1 MVFHCKALSLQS
13 QRTANRPSASRPLTA
28 RHASCVC
35 CICSGRSCSIEVVAM
50 TRRNHYSTGALSG
63 SESIAAWRQAMA
75 EVYYRLDIQARHD
88 DRVVGEL
95 TDVQFGSMGLSNFK
109 ADAQRVIRRKES
121 AKIDG
126 SEDFVF
132 LFPTR
137 RGLQFEQR
145 GRSGLAM
152 PGGVFLLNSAENYVI
167 DVPDGSE
174 NITIKIDRR
183 LLVDRVKGIDGLCAS
198 MNIANP
204 QLVPVVTTLGAQLL
218 NLPPGEHADRLQ
230 QSVIDLICLMLDLRE
245 SPQDKSFIR
254 QTLASSL
261 YNRIVSYLERNLQD
275 RDLSP
280 DQAAREHKI
289 SVRYLHK
296 IFHSHGTS
304 FGQRLL
310 EVRLQRAHGLIS
322 KHGRTGNINL
332 GQVAYECGFTSQSYF
347 STCYR
352 RRFGVTPRQT
362 GRSDSDS
369 GQMRQPALIDAMQG
383 GDR

>member
-1 MVFHCKALSLQS
+1 MS
-13 QRTANRPSASRPLTA
+13 Q
-28 RHASCVC
+28 
-35 CICSGRSCSIEVVAM
+35 
-50 TRRNHYSTGALSG
+50 RNHYSTGSLSG

-75 EVYYRLDIQARHD
+75 EVYYRLDIQARQD

-95 TDVQFGSMGLSNFK
+95 IDVQFGSMGVSNFK

-121 AKIDG
+121 AKIDQ

-137 RGLQFEQR
+137 KGLQFEQR

-152 PGGVFLLNSAENYVI
+152 PGAVFLLNSAEDYVV

-174 NITIKIDRR
+174 NITIKIDRE
-183 LLVDRVKGIDGLCAS
+183 LLIDRVKGIDGLCAT
-198 MNIANP
+198 MNIGNSK
-204 QLVPVVTTLGAQLL
+204 LVPVVATLGTQLL
-218 NLPPGEHADRLQ
+218 SLPPGEHADRLQ

-245 SPQDKSFIR
+245 SPKDGTIVR
-254 QTLASSL
+254 QRLASSL
-261 YNRIVSYLERNLQD
+261 FSRIDQFLQHNLED
-275 RDLSP
+275 HELSP

-296 IFHSHGTS
+296 IFHYHGTS

-310 EVRLQRAHGLIS
+310 ELRLQRARQLIVRHGGAG
-322 KHGRTGNINL
+322 HVNL

-352 RRFGVTPRQT
+352 RRFGLTPRQ
-362 GRSDSDS
+362 S
-369 GQMRQPALIDAMQG
+369 GQLATRSETIAPG
-383 GDR
+383 EPST

>member
-1 MVFHCKALSLQS
+1 MS
-13 QRTANRPSASRPLTA
+13 Q
-28 RHASCVC
+28 
-35 CICSGRSCSIEVVAM
+35 
-50 TRRNHYSTGALSG
+50 RNHYSTGSLSG

-75 EVYYRLDIQARHD
+75 EVYYRLDIQARQD

-95 TDVQFGSMGLSNFK
+95 IDVQFGSMGVSNFK

-121 AKIDG
+121 AKIDQ

-137 RGLQFEQR
+137 KGLQFEQR

-152 PGGVFLLNSAENYVI
+152 PGAVFLLNSAEDYVV

-174 NITIKIDRR
+174 NITIKIDRE
-183 LLVDRVKGIDGLCAS
+183 LLIDRVKGIDGLCAT
-198 MNIANP
+198 MNIGNSK
-204 QLVPVVTTLGAQLL
+204 LVPVVATLGTQLL
-218 NLPPGEHADRLQ
+218 SLPHGEHADRLQ

-245 SPQDKSFIR
+245 SPKDGSIVR
-254 QTLASSL
+254 QRLASSL
-261 YNRIVSYLERNLQD
+261 FSRIDQFLQHNLED
-275 RDLSP
+275 HELSP

-296 IFHSHGTS
+296 IFHYHGTS

-310 EVRLQRAHGLIS
+310 ELRLQRARQLIVRHGGAS
-322 KHGRTGNINL
+322 HINL

-352 RRFGVTPRQT
+352 RRFGLTPRQ
-362 GRSDSDS
+362 S
-369 GQMRQPALIDAMQG
+369 GQLATRSETIAPG
-383 GDR
+383 KPSS

>member
-1 MVFHCKALSLQS
+1 MSHK
-13 QRTANRPSASRPLTA
+13 
-28 RHASCVC
+28 
-35 CICSGRSCSIEVVAM
+35 
-50 TRRNHYSTGALSG
+50 NHYSTASLSG

-95 TDVQFGSMGLSNFK
+95 IDVQFGSMGLSNFR

-137 RGLQFEQR
+137 KGLQFEQR
-145 GRSGLAM
+145 GRTGMAM
-152 PGGVFLLNSAENYVI
+152 PGAVFLLNSAEDYVI

-174 NITIKIDRR
+174 NITIKVDRS
-183 LLVDRVKGIDGLCAS
+183 LLIDRVKGIDGLCAS
-198 MNIANP
+198 MNIANA
-204 QLVPVVTTLGAQLL
+204 QLVPVVATLGRQLL

-230 QSVIDLICLMLDLRE
+230 QSVIELICLMLDLRE
-245 SPQDKSFIR
+245 SPQDRSFVR
-254 QTLASSL
+254 ETLASSL
-261 YNRIVSYLERNLQD
+261 YNRLDSYLHRNLSD
-275 RDLSP
+275 HELSP

-296 IFHSHGTS
+296 IFHYHGTS

-310 EVRLQRAHGLIS
+310 ELRLQRAQQLIVQHGGAS
-322 KHGRTGNINL
+322 HVNL

-352 RRFGVTPRQT
+352 RRFGLTPRQ
-362 GRSDSDS
+362 S
-369 GQMRQPALIDAMQG
+369 GQLAGESVAPSEYPDFQIPG
-383 GDR
+383 GTTR

>member
-1 MVFHCKALSLQS
+1 MIS
-13 QRTANRPSASRPLTA
+13 QK
-28 RHASCVC
+28 
-35 CICSGRSCSIEVVAM
+35 
-50 TRRNHYSTGALSG
+50 NHYSTATLSG
-63 SESIAAWRQAMA
+63 SASIAAWRQAMA
-75 EVYYRLDIQARHD
+75 EVYYRLDIQARND

-95 TDVQFGSMGLSNFK
+95 IDVQFGSMGVSNFK

-121 AKIDG
+121 AKIDQ

-137 RGLQFEQR
+137 KGLEFEQR
-145 GRSGLAM
+145 GRTGLAM
-152 PGGVFLLNSAENYVI
+152 PGAVFLLNSAENYIV

-183 LLVDRVKGIDGLCAS
+183 LLIDRVKGIDGLCAA
-198 MNIANP
+198 MNIANS
-204 QLVPVVTTLGAQLL
+204 QLVPVVATLGTQLL
-218 NLPPGEHADRLQ
+218 NLPPGDHADRLQ

-245 SPQDKSFIR
+245 SPQDGAFIR

-261 YNRIVSYLERNLQD
+261 YSRIDNYLQRNLHVH
-275 RDLSP
+275 DLSP

-296 IFHSHGTS
+296 IFHYHGTS

-310 EVRLQRAHGLIS
+310 ELRLQRARQMI
-322 KHGRTGNINL
+322 TGHRSAASINL
-332 GQVAYECGFTSQSYF
+332 GQVGYECGFTGQSYF

-352 RRFGVTPRQT
+352 KRFGVTPRQST
-362 GRSDSDS
+362 RLPINGDSNLRLGAAEFDD
-369 GQMRQPALIDAMQG
+369 IDDASA
-383 GDR
+383 

>member
-1 MVFHCKALSLQS
+1 MS
-13 QRTANRPSASRPLTA
+13 Q
-28 RHASCVC
+28 
-35 CICSGRSCSIEVVAM
+35 
-50 TRRNHYSTGALSG
+50 RNHYSTASLSAAD
-63 SESIAAWRQAMA
+63 SIAAWRQAMA
-75 EVYYRLDIQARHD
+75 EVYYRLDIQARQD

-95 TDVQFGSMGLSNFK
+95 IDVQFAAMGVSNFR

-121 AKIDG
+121 AKIDQ

-137 RGLQFEQR
+137 KALQFEQR

-152 PGGVFLLNSAENYVI
+152 PGAVFLLNSAEDYVV

-174 NITIKIDRR
+174 NITIKIDRE
-183 LLVDRVKGIDGLCAS
+183 LLIDRVKGIDGLCAT
-198 MNIANP
+198 MNIGNSK
-204 QLVPVVTTLGAQLL
+204 LVPVVATLGTQLL
-218 NLPPGEHADRLQ
+218 SLPPGEHADRLQ

-245 SPQDKSFIR
+245 EPQDGAFIR
-254 QTLASSL
+254 QRLASSL
-261 YNRIVSYLERNLQD
+261 FSRIDHYLQHNLKD
-275 RDLSP
+275 HELTP

-296 IFHSHGTS
+296 IFHYHGTS

-310 EVRLQRAHGLIS
+310 ELRLQRARQLIVRHGGAN
-322 KHGRTGNINL
+322 HVNL

-352 RRFGVTPRQT
+352 RRFGLTPRQ
-362 GRSDSDS
+362 S
-369 GQMRQPALIDAMQG
+369 GQLVTTGENVAQAERIDIRPLDDDAE
-383 GDR
+383 